1 MKNRENYITLTVP
14 TGKEV
19 TRINKNEEKVVKKIS
34 FIFPFIDSAGF
45 MASSLS
51 NLINNLSE
59 EIHRIKSKFRYN
71 D

>member
-1 MKNRENYITLTVP
+1 MKNRENYITLTVT

-19 TRINKNEEKVVKKIS
+19 TRINKNEEKVVKNIS

-51 NLINNLSE
+51 NLIKNLSE